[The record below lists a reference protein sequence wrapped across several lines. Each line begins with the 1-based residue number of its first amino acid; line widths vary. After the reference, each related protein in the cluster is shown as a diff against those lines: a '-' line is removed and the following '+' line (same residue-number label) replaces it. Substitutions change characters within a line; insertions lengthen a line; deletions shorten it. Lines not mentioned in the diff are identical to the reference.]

1 MWILTDFVFLLNP
14 ADVRRVRSSERE
26 WIHDDLIPHLWCQR
40 TWWRHTPLCIQFTPT
55 QGRIKYKIL
64 FLQIK
69 FVLWQINL
77 FWIFLNLFPFTFFR
91 PTTDGLGSWNGV
103 DWVSFFFFKF
113 LSFRSFFRY
122 FFPFLGFPFFLPLIF
137 KITTR
142 ILIHNFTT

>member
-26 WIHDDLIPHLWCQR
+26 WIHDDLISHLWCQR
-40 TWWRHTPLCIQFTPT
+40 TWWRHTPLFIQFTPT
-55 QGRIKYKIL
+55 QGRIKFKIF

-77 FWIFLNLFPFTFFR
+77 FWIFLNLFPFTFFVQQR
-91 PTTDGLGSWNGV
+91 TDLALGMASIESLF
-103 DWVSFFFFKF
+103 SFLNFYLFVLFFGIFF
-113 LSFRSFFRY
+113 LLS
-122 FFPFLGFPFFLPLIF
+122 FPFFMPLIF

-142 ILIHNFTT
+142 ILIHNFKT